1 MISFLG
7 ICSDDEPFIM
17 SNALFIELLAVNL
30 SVNVLSLK
38 VEFLV
43 FSLALEVFVVA
54 RVVAISKIGAK
65 VDNGFNAFSGMN
77 SSSGSS
83 IISALAIVIG
93 LIDEV
98 LVNENGVV
106 VDIKDVEILV
116 TGCFGGSSA
125 INEKKNKHVLLFI
138 HKLVVKLH
146 VIRTRENNDRYFE
159 RDFAKIKLVK

>member
-83 IISALAIVIG
+83 IISVLAKVIG

-98 LVNENGVV
+98 LVNDDGVV

-116 TGCFGGSSA
+116 TGCVDGSSA
-125 INEKKNKHVLLFI
+125 KNKKDKHVLLFI
-138 HKLVVKLH
+138 NLSQKNLCGFFGTLINVLNVDFS
-146 VIRTRENNDRYFE
+146 TRN
-159 RDFAKIKLVK
+159 KPS

>member
-65 VDNGFNAFSGMN
+65 VDNGFNAFFSGMN

-93 LIDEV
+93 LIEEV
-98 LVNENGVV
+98 LVIADGVV
-106 VDIKDVEILV
+106 VDIKDDEIRV
-116 TGCFGGSSA
+116 TGCADGSSA
-125 INEKKNKHVLLFI
+125 INQKINMFYYSLIYPQKIYVGF
-138 HKLVVKLH
+138 LVCLS
-146 VIRTRENNDRYFE
+146 T
-159 RDFAKIKLVK
+159 

>member
-65 VDNGFNAFSGMN
+65 VDNGFNAFFSGMN

-83 IISALAIVIG
+83 IISVLAIVIA
-93 LIDEV
+93 LIEEV
-98 LVNENGVV
+98 LVNTVGVV

-116 TGCFGGSSA
+116 TGCFGSSSA
-125 INEKKNKHVLLFI
+125 INKKNKPVLS
-138 HKLVVKLH
+138 KS
-146 VIRTRENNDRYFE
+146 
-159 RDFAKIKLVK
+159 

>member
-43 FSLALEVFVVA
+43 FSLALEDFVVA
-54 RVVAISKIGAK
+54 RDVAISKIGAK

-83 IISALAIVIG
+83 IISVLAKVIG

-98 LVNENGVV
+98 LVNTNGVV

-125 INEKKNKHVLLFI
+125 INQIRNMFYQNHNLVLLFI
-138 HKLVVKLH
+138 NLFPKNLCGFFWYAYQCNLC
-146 VIRTRENNDRYFE
+146 
-159 RDFAKIKLVK
+159 

>member
-7 ICSDDEPFIM
+7 ICSDNELFIM

-54 RVVAISKIGAK
+54 RVVAICKIGAK

-83 IISALAIVIG
+83 IISVLAKVIG

-98 LVNENGVV
+98 LVNADGVV

-125 INEKKNKHVLLFI
+125 INQIRNMFYQNHNLVLLFI
-138 HKLVVKLH
+138 NLLPKNLCGFFWYAYQRNLC
-146 VIRTRENNDRYFE
+146 
-159 RDFAKIKLVK
+159 

>member
-7 ICSDDEPFIM
+7 ICSDDELFIM

-54 RVVAISKIGAK
+54 RVVAICKIGAK
-65 VDNGFNAFSGMN
+65 VDNGFNAFFSGMN

-83 IISALAIVIG
+83 IISVLAKVIG

-98 LVNENGVV
+98 LVNADGVV

-125 INEKKNKHVLLFI
+125 INQI
-138 HKLVVKLH
+138 
-146 VIRTRENNDRYFE
+146 
-159 RDFAKIKLVK
+159 

>member
-54 RVVAISKIGAK
+54 RVVAICKIGAK
-65 VDNGFNAFSGMN
+65 VDNGFNAFFSGMN

-83 IISALAIVIG
+83 IISVLAIVIG
-93 LIDEV
+93 LNDEV
-98 LVNENGVV
+98 LVNADGVV

-116 TGCFGGSSA
+116 TGCADGSSA
-125 INEKKNKHVLLFI
+125 INQ
-138 HKLVVKLH
+138 
-146 VIRTRENNDRYFE
+146 
-159 RDFAKIKLVK
+159 KINMFYYSLIYPQKIYVGFFWYAYQRNLC